1 MHIDRFINTLYQF
14 VKVQFTVF
22 CCRDVKDGREKP
34 NNHNIKLP
42 PLKKTGKPD
51 KRYEELMEAQKS
63 DRQTQRRQ
71 VRLPKM

>member
-1 MHIDRFINTLYQF
+1 MTLVELF
-14 VKVQFTVF
+14 
-22 CCRDVKDGREKP
+22 CRDAKAEREKL
-34 NNHNIKLP
+34 NNVRLP
-42 PLKKTGKPD
+42 PLKKTHKPD

>member
-1 MHIDRFINTLYQF
+1 MEFFYY
-14 VKVQFTVF
+14 
-22 CCRDVKDGREKP
+22 RDVKDGREKP
-34 NNHNIKLP
+34 NNVRLP
-42 PLKKTGKPD
+42 PLKKTHKPD